1 MDRGAWLAVDHGVA
15 ESQTQMSKWALTQ
28 IRQNTGEGVGIWRT
42 HSLNDF
48 IWLGMWRGRICDF
61 PIVWQNFLFSFA
73 WASKMIACESPES
86 GIWATPEMTMPSI
99 RWNTESKVFITF
111 GLRSLSLS
119 KSKTARAFGYLDF
132 LVSFEK
138 LTLFREQLGCVS
150 GLQQKPKYH
159 PSRKKTFLNIGI
171 VYFSI
176 VPWPGLE
183 PHALS
188 CEIVVS

>member
-15 ESQTQMSKWALTQ
+15 KSQTQMSKWALTQ

-132 LVSFEK
+132 FGFFWKADSLQRTV
-138 LTLFREQLGCVS
+138 
-150 GLQQKPKYH
+150 GLCI
-159 PSRKKTFLNIGI
+159 RFAAKTKIS
-171 VYFSI
+171 SI
-176 VPWPGLE
+176 
-183 PHALS
+183 
-188 CEIVVS
+188 